1 MMHRIRIYLILI
13 FLTLFLAPA
22 AFASVAMNGGTITIA
37 DDAVLSIGSSQA
49 FTLSFWVKPGG
60 ASASFRT
67 LYTWRSGTGS
77 ADAALRLGIQ
87 NNVTWP
93 PDCLYTQFPTNGTP
107 HVDDKK
113 AYTGRE
119 TVWCRVTMSR
129 GDDLKIRLYSYK
141 KNGSEILAYTSTNTY
156 THALNATGNLILG
169 GSTFNGKL
177 AEVAFWKRELSSA
190 ERTALNA
197 GGLPGDATG
206 GAPDWNL
213 PLFDDYSVEAGG
225 LTVSDTSTTSL
236 DGPDHPID
244 RGDTAPF
251 AVTMVWPKTGDTVNY
266 KTRIMWTKTPA
277 DATQEQTFDVY
288 IGKTSPPGTKIGDAI
303 SVLYCDTDA
312 LDENSTYYVRVDATT
327 AGGTT
332 AGAIQQ
338 FSTFNFPDHTY
349 FATPGGTGDG
359 STPAAAMGWSGV
371 GDTESDAAII
381 LISPD
386 ATIFYPYESAH
397 PNPYVEWPD
406 RAYYT
411 KTLTEFAITRTFQ
424 DYRRVFRFIDGS
436 YATVGKTV
444 IVSYD
449 PPFGRSTSAF
459 PNGAVDC
466 VINGMMVNPA
476 GSGMGL
482 DQQNAIPSWLSGV
495 FSTAT
500 NRGDELPFMVDTFP
514 SSVLNCYSMDYATD
528 PEPKVE
534 SRYSM
539 RSVSVLTVVE
549 TALANNVWF
558 RPSYRA
564 YTGRTIEYQWSD
576 VLTDRIPQVA
586 LGGTRQLLSSAGETR
601 SLKTESF
608 TSLERIVARPTM
620 ELTSAALNSRC
631 HAWDASELYAA
642 DWAKENGDAYLSL
655 FDSDIGTLEQKKRV
669 LIGCIQRGIDLW
681 GIVKQGR
688 TNWWEADGGNNC
700 GRYWPIVFAGIVL
713 DDAEM
718 MGVGVATSQH
728 VDNNWALPN
737 GFEFQENVQTVRI
750 TSNFLGS
757 GDTFWDSQPY
767 RVRAYPTLR
776 DNTGTVSVT
785 QNSSTVTGE
794 AGETWGGAVAGD
806 RFMTTQTI
814 SGILRVLDEVRGY
827 STTAV
832 AYTIQSASTSGT
844 PTLTLTS
851 PYQGNTASGVSF
863 IIGDRLYLGRQY
875 KFQDYADHPEFD
887 ASWDGVSY
895 WSEKP
900 TTTASEYSSWKWAMT
915 SPVYNPTGYHGI
927 VTSSM
932 IGFAVCPVIMH
943 QNGGFPAVTVWNS
956 PQFFEYFDW
965 CRTNVGSG
973 NWGAYTSGY
982 AKSVI
987 LSNKWVYPPTYE
999 YDPAPTVTKA
1009 TAPVPASPTTGV
1021 ALGQVLSWTPG
1032 QHATRHKVYFG
1043 TISESLSLAA
1053 GPQTLLTFTPVTE
1066 YSTTY
1071 YWRVDELDDGDQEI
1085 TGDEWSFTT
1094 RAAPTSKKIGLR
1106 KSE

>member
-1 MMHRIRIYLILI
+1 MTITRTIL
-13 FLTLFLAPA
+13 LCVLCASVVVPA
-22 AFASVAMNGGTITIA
+22 AFASVAMNGGTITIT
-37 DDAVLSIGSSQA
+37 DDAVLSIGSSEA
-49 FTLSFWVKPGG
+49 WTLSMWVKPGG
-60 ASASFRT
+60 ASTS
-67 LYTWRSGTGS
+67 WRNLFLWRAGTDSG
-77 ADAALRLGIQ
+77 DAALRLAIQ
-87 NNVTWP
+87 GSGTWP
-93 PDCLYTQFPTNGTP
+93 PSCLYGHFPTNGTP

-113 AYTGRE
+113 AYTGNE
-119 TVWCRVTMSR
+119 TGWCRVTMSR

-141 KNGSEILAYTSTNTY
+141 QGGSEILAYTSASTY
-156 THALNATGNLILG
+156 TQALNVAANLVLG

-190 ERTALNA
+190 ERAALDA
-197 GGLPGDATG
+197 GGLPGAATG

-213 PLFDDYSVEAGG
+213 PLFDDYSVETDN

-266 KTRIMWTKTPA
+266 QTRIMWTKTPA

-303 SVLYCDTDA
+303 SVLYCDTEA

-349 FATPGGTGDG
+349 FVTPGGTGNG
-359 STPAAAMGWSGV
+359 ATPATAMGWSGI

-449 PPFGRSTSAF
+449 PPFGYSASAF
-459 PNGAVDC
+459 PDGGAVGR
-466 VINGMMVNPA
+466 VINGMMVNPTGT
-476 GSGMGL
+476 GSGL
-482 DQQNAIPSWLSGV
+482 DAQVASGWV
-495 FSTAT
+495 ASAFSAAA

-534 SRYSM
+534 FRYSM

-549 TALANNVWF
+549 TALANNTWF
-558 RPSYRA
+558 RPPYRA
-564 YTGRTIEYQWSD
+564 YTGRAVEYQWSD
-576 VLTDRIPQVA
+576 VVTARIPQVA

-608 TSLERIVARPTM
+608 TSLERIVTRPTM
-620 ELTSAALNSRC
+620 ELATVDAGSRC
-631 HAWDASELYAA
+631 HAWDASELYAGN
-642 DWAKENGDAYLSL
+642 WAKENGDAYLAL
-655 FDSDIGTLEQKKRV
+655 FDSDIGTLEQKRRL
-669 LIGCIQRGIDLW
+669 LIGCIQRGLDLW
-681 GIVKQGR
+681 AVCKQGQSL
-688 TNWWEADGGNNC
+688 WWKASGGNTH
-700 GRYWPIVFAGIVL
+700 GRYWPILFAGIVL

-718 MGVGVATSQH
+718 VNFGLATNQDID
-728 VDNNWALPN
+728 DNWNLPN
-737 GFEFQENVQTVRI
+737 GFQFDENAQTFRI

-785 QNSSTVTGE
+785 QNSSTVIGE

-806 RFMTTQTI
+806 RFITTQTI
-814 SGILRVLDEVRGY
+814 FGTLRVLDEVRGY

-851 PYQGNTASGVSF
+851 PYQGNTATGVSF
-863 IIGDRLYLGRQY
+863 IIGNHLYLGRQY
-875 KFQDYADHPEFD
+875 KVSDYADYHEFD
-887 ASWDGVSY
+887 ESWEGVSY
-895 WSEKP
+895 WCENP
-900 TTTASEYSSWKWAMT
+900 LAANPPYSWQWAI
-915 SPVYNPTGYHGI
+915 SNPTYLYGGYHGI

-943 QNGGFPAVTVWNS
+943 QNGGFPAVTSWNS

-973 NWGAYTSGY
+973 NWGNYTSGY
-982 AKSVI
+982 AKGVI

-1009 TAPVPASPTTGV
+1009 TTPTPADDATGV

-1043 TISESLSLAA
+1043 TVSENLSLAA

-1094 RAAPTSKKIGLR
+1094 RAAPASKKIGLK